1 MIRAY
6 EDDDDER
13 EMCLRESSGERESD
27 LQVGQTILTP
37 HRLGWT
43 CFNNYSDASTIVQLY
58 SV

>member
-1 MIRAY
+1 MMIRAY
-6 EDDDDER
+6 EDDDDDER

-43 CFNNYSDASTIVQLY
+43 CFNNYSDASTV
-58 SV
+58 